1 VDIVMPDGAVVIAG
15 AHGRIGLRLGRLLV
29 EAGHTVRGIIRNPDH
44 GADLEAAGI
53 AAVVFDLEHDDRD
66 LADVVAGASAA
77 VFAAGAGP
85 GSGDARKE
93 TMDRDGA
100 IRLIEA
106 CRRGGVDRYVIVSA
120 MGARDP
126 DLPGDGF
133 AAYLRAK
140 AQADAALIESGLRW
154 TIVRPGGLLDDPGT
168 ERVEVGEQLPRGSIP
183 RDDVAAV
190 LAAAL
195 ATPATIGRA
204 FDLISGTT
212 PIEEALAAL

>member
-1 VDIVMPDGAVVIAG
+1 MSDGAVVIAG
-15 AHGRIGLRLGRLLV
+15 AHGKIGLRLGRLL
-29 EAGHTVRGIIRNPDH
+29 AGTGHRVRGIIRNPDQS
-44 GADLEAAGI
+44 ADLEAAGVTPI
-53 AAVVFDLEHDDRD
+53 VFDLEHDDRD
-66 LADVVAGASAA
+66 LADEVTGATAA

-85 GSGDARKE
+85 GSGDTRKA

-106 CRRGGVDRYVIVSA
+106 CRKGGVERYAMVSA

-133 AAYLRAK
+133 PAYLRAK
-140 AQADAALIESGLRW
+140 AQADAALMRSGLQW
-154 TIVRPGGLLDDPGT
+154 TIVRPGGLTDDPGT
-168 ERVEVGEQLPRGSIP
+168 GRVTVGEELSRGSIP
-183 RDDVAAV
+183 RDDVAAA
-190 LAAAL
+190 LAAVL

>member
-1 VDIVMPDGAVVIAG
+1 MSDGAVVIAG
-15 AHGRIGLRLGRLLV
+15 AHGKIGLRLGRLLAA
-29 EAGHTVRGIIRNPDH
+29 AGQTVRGIVRNPDH
-44 GADLEAAGI
+44 AADLESAGVNP
-53 AAVVFDLEHDDRD
+53 VVFDLERDDRD
-66 LADVVAGASAA
+66 LADEVTGASAA

-85 GSGDARKE
+85 GSGDARKT

-106 CRRGGVDRYVIVSA
+106 CRKGGVDRYVMVSA

-126 DLPGDGF
+126 DLSGDGF

-140 AQADAALIESGLRW
+140 AQADAALIQSGLQW

-168 ERVEVGEQLPRGSIP
+168 GRVEVGEALPRGSIP
-183 RDDVAAV
+183 RDDVAAL

-204 FDLISGTT
+204 FDLISGTM
-212 PIEEALAAL
+212 PIEEALARL